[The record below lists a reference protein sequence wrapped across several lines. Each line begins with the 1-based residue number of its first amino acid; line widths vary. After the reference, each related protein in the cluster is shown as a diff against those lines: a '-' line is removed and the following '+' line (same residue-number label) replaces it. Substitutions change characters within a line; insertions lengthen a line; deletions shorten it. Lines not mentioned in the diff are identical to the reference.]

1 MTLEER
7 IERLERLWEADHHT
21 IEMLSIYIPRLADI
35 IERYLKISSEYR
47 TEARANLTGIRSYMK
62 ILNSEIQEHFK
73 VHNKSSRT
81 KRTLKY
87 K

>member
-7 IERLERLWEADHHT
+7 IERLERLWEADHHQLE
-21 IEMLSIYIPRLADI
+21 IAGLLISKLSDVL
-35 IERYLKISSEYR
+35 ERYFKVSYQYRAELESSLK
-47 TEARANLTGIRSYMK
+47 NVRSYQK

-81 KRTLKY
+81 KRTYKY